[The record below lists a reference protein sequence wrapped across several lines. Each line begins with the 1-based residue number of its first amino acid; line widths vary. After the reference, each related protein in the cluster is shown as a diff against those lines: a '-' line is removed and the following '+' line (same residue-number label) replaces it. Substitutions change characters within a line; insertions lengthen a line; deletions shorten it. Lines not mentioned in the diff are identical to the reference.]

1 VIFLDVLLL
10 VGATFLPI
18 YKNTGTVDP
27 NIFHLIFFVTWLFL
41 SIALGKFRFTN
52 QRLQNEIIAILLN
65 GISILGLLSLYV
77 ISLERYTRNYNILY
91 RQVLIVVAIEL
102 ICRLTYYIINHKKY
116 SRVKQSFTSFLSLR
130 KKKWSLM
137 FLDLLSMA
145 VAFMFIIWIKPA
157 TMRFYLPNYTQFI
170 IILLIWEFF
179 LNLLTQKHQLR
190 GKKRYRDYI
199 FPILKSNL
207 FTLIVLGIVI
217 YVFGFFN
224 LSRLVVFG
232 TIALATVFE
241 IIIVLYLG
249 VYARTKRNTDVSE
262 RIIGVTPLEEKKVR
276 LDDVPYEDPEDLDDQ
291 GESVRLE
298 LKENLS
304 EFSNDIFEFI
314 DKEINLKGIRKS
326 KSTLLKT
333 KTRFN
338 VSALPDNSQELL
350 INLEKV
356 NDFNRINDY
365 FALLNKKVK
374 MGGYIV
380 GTGETIKAIYL
391 KLHRKYP
398 RLWAQIIFFM
408 HFIVHRVL
416 PKLPISREINY
427 LFTGGRKRTMS
438 KAEILGRI
446 VYSGF
451 QIVETIKIND
461 MLFFIAVKV
470 NVPYEGEN
478 PSYGPIISLKR
489 VGKNGKI
496 IKVYKMRTMHPYSEY
511 IQDYV
516 YKTGGGTIDGDGF
529 MNDFRI
535 TGWGK
540 FFRKVWIDEIPM
552 IINWIRGEMKLVG
565 VRPLSEHKYSILDDD
580 LKKLRI
586 QFLPGLV
593 PPFYVDLPNNLE
605 EIQESERKYLQ
616 AYSKHKISTDIKY
629 FFKAFY
635 NIIFKKA
642 RSK

>member
-1 VIFLDVLLL
+1 
-10 VGATFLPI
+10 
-18 YKNTGTVDP
+18 
-27 NIFHLIFFVTWLFL
+27 
-41 SIALGKFRFTN
+41 
-52 QRLQNEIIAILLN
+52 
-65 GISILGLLSLYV
+65 
-77 ISLERYTRNYNILY
+77 
-91 RQVLIVVAIEL
+91 
-102 ICRLTYYIINHKKY
+102 
-116 SRVKQSFTSFLSLR
+116 
-130 KKKWSLM
+130 
-137 FLDLLSMA
+137 
-145 VAFMFIIWIKPA
+145 
-157 TMRFYLPNYTQFI
+157 
-170 IILLIWEFF
+170 
-179 LNLLTQKHQLR
+179 
-190 GKKRYRDYI
+190 
-199 FPILKSNL
+199 
-207 FTLIVLGIVI
+207 
-217 YVFGFFN
+217 
-224 LSRLVVFG
+224 
-232 TIALATVFE
+232 
-241 IIIVLYLG
+241 
-249 VYARTKRNTDVSE
+249 
-262 RIIGVTPLEEKKVR
+262 
-276 LDDVPYEDPEDLDDQ
+276 
-291 GESVRLE
+291 
-298 LKENLS
+298 
-304 EFSNDIFEFI
+304 
-314 DKEINLKGIRKS
+314 
-326 KSTLLKT
+326 
-333 KTRFN
+333 
-338 VSALPDNSQELL
+338 
-350 INLEKV
+350 
-356 NDFNRINDY
+356 
-365 FALLNKKVK
+365 
-374 MGGYIV
+374 
-380 GTGETIKAIYL
+380 
-391 KLHRKYP
+391 
-398 RLWAQIIFFM
+398 
-408 HFIVHRVL
+408 
-416 PKLPISREINY
+416 
-427 LFTGGRKRTMS
+427 MS